1 MSKKKTS
8 TRIFHYVLIGSLL
21 VIFLFPI
28 YWMIISSFHTNP
40 ELMRFPPKFGLSDSG
55 LRNYANILMQ
65 QRYITNFTNSI
76 IISSSSVILS
86 ILLSVFAGY
95 AFSRYPIK
103 GKGILMGLILNVQ
116 IFPVTVII
124 ISLFTFYSRLGMLD
138 TYGGI
143 ILANIIYSL
152 PFTVWFIKA
161 FFDTI
166 PKSIDEAAFID
177 GCSRTRVLTSII
189 VPLITPGIIAIGI
202 YTFLYSWDDF
212 IFALTILRSESMKTL
227 PLGLVQSFMGEY
239 VHDYAGMMTLSVL
252 ASLPV
257 VAAFLLTQKYM
268 IAGLTNGAVKG

>member
-1 MSKKKTS
+1 
-8 TRIFHYVLIGSLL
+8 
-21 VIFLFPI
+21 
-28 YWMIISSFHTNP
+28 MIISSFHTNP